1 VSETSPG
8 TIALSAPRGTSR
20 LRCVSLDGIEIR
32 RTSVEAL
39 RLAAMDDGDNIT
51 EAEAHRLIDEAE
63 PEAAMNRAL
72 RLLGHR
78 ERSTAELES
87 RLSDDGYPE
96 SVIGPVLSRL
106 ADYGYLDDA
115 RFAEGYT
122 RAKRSAGW
130 GRPRISRG
138 LAEKGIEPE
147 LAATTLDAH
156 APDTDEAD
164 RALAAIAA
172 LDLSTRRDVAKALRR
187 LVSRGYSYE
196 TARAAVDRA
205 REQPTE
211 QGDRL

>member
-1 VSETSPG
+1 MSETSPG
-8 TIALSAPRGTSR
+8 TVALSTPRGTSR

-32 RTSVEAL
+32 RTSVETL
-39 RLAAMDDGDNIT
+39 RLAAIRDGDNIT

-63 PEAAMNRAL
+63 PEAGMNRAL

-96 SVIGPVLSRL
+96 SVIAALLSRL
-106 ADYGYLDDA
+106 ADFGYLDDA
-115 RFAEGYT
+115 RFAEGYV

-130 GRPRISRG
+130 GRRRISCG

-147 LAATTLDAH
+147 LAASTLDAH
-156 APDTDEAD
+156 TPDAEEVD
-164 RALAAIAA
+164 RALAAIAQ
-172 LDLSTRRDVAKALRR
+172 LDLATRHGVSRALRR

-196 TARAAVDRA
+196 TARAAVNRA
-205 REQPTE
+205 RKQPGE
-211 QGDRL
+211 QGECL